1 MRITKD
7 FIFQHKTARGGWT
20 AGQIIALGEKWP
32 VQRGWIS
39 RAIEKEF
46 TQEQID
52 RFIKS
57 RDRDAVKNERKAS
70 RAFKVQLRKELR
82 TSLSKII
89 PCPQNISSYAR
100 QIALSICG
108 ERCGASKN
116 KVEKKNAVKPAIDPK
131 SDAFLSSFQWRTLRM
146 AAFKKYGNRCQC
158 CGASPADGIVLNV
171 DHVKP
176 RKHHPELA
184 LDINNL
190 QILCAACN
198 HGKSNTTVDWRTQC
212 QG

>member
-1 MRITKD
+1 MKITRD

-20 AGQIIALGEKWP
+20 AGQIIALDERWP
-32 VQRGWIS
+32 PKSGWIS
-39 RAIEKEF
+39 RAVEKEF

-52 RFIKS
+52 SFIKS
-57 RDRDAVKNERKAS
+57 RDKDAVKNERKAA
-70 RAFKVQLRKELR
+70 RAFKVHLRKELCA
-82 TSLSKII
+82 SLSKII
-89 PCPQNISSYAR
+89 QCPKNIPSLAR
-100 QIALSICG
+100 QIALSLCV
-108 ERCGASKN
+108 ERCGTSKN
-116 KVEKKNAVKPAIDPK
+116 KAAKKNAVRPALDPN

-146 AAFKKYGNRCQC
+146 SAFKKYGNRCQC
-158 CGASPADGIVLNV
+158 CGASPSDGIVLNV

-198 HGKSNTTVDWRTQC
+198 HGKLNTTVDWRTQR
-212 QG
+212 QA